1 MEREDLIIQAIVELK
16 DDVKSVNKEI
26 HTMSVTIA
34 SLANVQSQLS
44 EIKADIKDYPMI
56 RLVVKALVAVV
67 GMISAAII
75 SKYI

>member
-34 SLANVQSQLS
+34 SLANVQSQLA

-67 GMISAAII
+67 GMISAALI

>member
-1 MEREDLIIQAIVELK
+1 MEREDLIIQDIMELK

-34 SLANVQSQLS
+34 SLANVQSQLA

-67 GMISAAII
+67 GMISAALI